1 MPEMEPRSMAKGAKK
16 GREKTVKVGSKVVC
30 VDDRFPPDILVYYNS
45 LPLKD
50 RVYVVRGMGV
60 GISHK
65 GEPGEIVGYL
75 EGLENPKS
83 TKPPHPERGFAEWR
97 FREIEPPAEAHE
109 ELAELVGATA

>member
-1 MPEMEPRSMAKGAKK
+1 M
-16 GREKTVKVGSKVVC
+16 KVGSKVVC

-65 GEPGEIVGYL
+65 GEPGEIVVYL